1 MENIKKTTEEFIK
14 EATNIHGDKYDYSL
28 SDYKTSKYKIKI
40 ICQIH
45 GVFEQTP
52 DSHINAKSNCQ
63 KCVNNKKSTKEEFI
77 EKAINKH
84 GNKYDYSLVEY
95 TNEKTKVKIICPTHG
110 VFEVKAGNHLRG
122 DKCSSCTNNKKLT
135 KEKFIEK
142 AINKH
147 GNKYDYSLVEYRNN
161 SEKIDIICPIHNRF
175 KQIPNNHLNGNGC
188 PLCKESKGE
197 RKIRLFLKENN
208 INFIPQY
215 KFNDCKN
222 ILSLPF
228 DFYLPEHNICVEY
241 NGRQHY
247 EPIKLWGGINNL
259 IEIKKRDK
267 IKMEYCKN
275 NNIPLIIIKYNSKNL
290 NKLIRLIDPK
300 T

>member
-1 MENIKKTTEEFIK
+1 M
-14 EATNIHGDKYDYSL
+14 
-28 SDYKTSKYKIKI
+28 
-40 ICQIH
+40 
-45 GVFEQTP
+45 
-52 DSHINAKSNCQ
+52 
-63 KCVNNKKSTKEEFI
+63 
-77 EKAINKH
+77 
-84 GNKYDYSLVEY
+84 
-95 TNEKTKVKIICPTHG
+95 
-110 VFEVKAGNHLRG
+110 
-122 DKCSSCTNNKKLT
+122 T